1 MPELDIKNSKA
12 PQGSAIKKSGLN
24 GFLSRLFGFQRNRD
38 GNIEFTKVDTSSND
52 RIGQSFV
59 NEMVTR
65 TPMSEKLEKYFQ
77 SWLSDNTDKL
87 TELTAR
93 VQRISQLQY
102 MYIND
107 PYVNRTVAL
116 YADEATQLDDQD
128 TIISIET
135 PDPRMTKTMYGLLS
149 QWGITQPRIRETI
162 EQMCIYGDAFWAN
175 KVSERGVERIIPL
188 QQTQVTDRMEFNPTK
203 VMELQK
209 KRSGAMYNMVSRN
222 YLLSSMLDSMSS
234 TEDFADM
241 FDTKLFGFEI
251 DKDLVVPP
259 WSITHFRIGGESS
272 EFWPFGTSPILGALS
287 PFKQVQST
295 IALQSL
301 ARTMS
306 FPITL
311 YKVKTDENMDEGR
324 QFAVV
329 NKVRE
334 TYDNIGVSPS
344 AGNSEVYTV
353 NTKIWIPEGL
363 LSVEVVKPETS
374 STDGVDDIKLYQDRE
389 AVSLGLPRSF
399 YGEEGWFSVGSTG
412 KALAQQYKPFGR
424 KVYSVQSAFLQS
436 LADLFRVHFAITG
449 QYDFRIPFTLSM
461 KYPAVDVDDEYN
473 DARKNSIEIANS
485 VTDLI
490 KGAIGAT
497 DEDALPPDIVR
508 DIIGKY
514 TFLNPEDIVKWTRD
528 AKYSKLTTLSD
539 EEESSDEDFDSEESI
554 EDVNSTD
561 SISDDLNSV
570 EENLRNKENLKLREK
585 ILTSNYENLKE
596 ELYFRVLKE
605 NAINNFV
612 RNGHHVQVFEQPSSS
627 MDLMLETLSSES
639 KLENSRLQ
647 EGLKHQKT
655 KKKTRKN

>member
-1 MPELDIKNSKA
+1 M
-12 PQGSAIKKSGLN
+12 
-24 GFLSRLFGFQRNRD
+24 
-38 GNIEFTKVDTSSND
+38 
-52 RIGQSFV
+52 
-59 NEMVTR
+59 
-65 TPMSEKLEKYFQ
+65 
-77 SWLSDNTDKL
+77 
-87 TELTAR
+87 
-93 VQRISQLQY
+93 
-102 MYIND
+102 
-107 PYVNRTVAL
+107 
-116 YADEATQLDDQD
+116 
-128 TIISIET
+128 
-135 PDPRMTKTMYGLLS
+135 
-149 QWGITQPRIRETI
+149 
-162 EQMCIYGDAFWAN
+162 
-175 KVSERGVERIIPL
+175 
-188 QQTQVTDRMEFNPTK
+188 
-203 VMELQK
+203 
-209 KRSGAMYNMVSRN
+209 
-222 YLLSSMLDSMSS
+222 
-234 TEDFADM
+234 
-241 FDTKLFGFEI
+241 
-251 DKDLVVPP
+251 
-259 WSITHFRIGGESS
+259 
-272 EFWPFGTSPILGALS
+272 
-287 PFKQVQST
+287 
-295 IALQSL
+295 
-301 ARTMS
+301 
-306 FPITL
+306 
-311 YKVKTDENMDEGR
+311 
-324 QFAVV
+324 
-329 NKVRE
+329 
-334 TYDNIGVSPS
+334 
-344 AGNSEVYTV
+344 
-353 NTKIWIPEGL
+353 
-363 LSVEVVKPETS
+363 
-374 STDGVDDIKLYQDRE
+374 
-389 AVSLGLPRSF
+389 
-399 YGEEGWFSVGSTG
+399 
-412 KALAQQYKPFGR
+412 
-424 KVYSVQSAFLQS
+424 QSAFLQS

-612 RNGHHVQVFEQPSSS
+612 RNGYHVQVFEQPSSS